1 MTPIERLQNYK
12 IHDSMRG
19 YFGYE
24 LYKKMMVNNDIWII
38 TADLGYGM
46 FDPHKEDFS
55 DRFINVCAA
64 EQTTM
69 NIAIGLALSG
79 KIPFVYSITPFLLWR
94 AAEQIRL
101 YVDHENIPVKLIGSG
116 RDDDYKHDGFS
127 HNAEDAQKIL
137 TVFDNIIEYWPED
150 KVEMARVINE
160 MTENLR
166 PSFLS
171 LKR

>member
-55 DRFINVCAA
+55 DRFINVGAA

-101 YVDHENIPVKLIGSG
+101 YEDHENIPVKLIGSG

>member
-55 DRFINVCAA
+55 DRFINVGAA

-69 NIAIGLALSG
+69 NIAIGLALSD
-79 KIPFVYSITPFLLWR
+79 K
-94 AAEQIRL
+94 
-101 YVDHENIPVKLIGSG
+101 
-116 RDDDYKHDGFS
+116 
-127 HNAEDAQKIL
+127 
-137 TVFDNIIEYWPED
+137 IIEYWPED

-171 LKR
+171 SKR